1 MTFQGLVLGG
11 LLRLVSV
18 LPLRLIVATGAA
30 LGSLLYHIPNRN
42 SRIARRNIEM
52 CFPELDPDRRELLV
66 RDSMRSMVQT
76 FLEFSWFWYRK
87 PERLFGLIRKIH
99 GLELFE
105 QACAAGQG
113 VLLAAPHLGSWEL
126 MGQYLPSQIETVIMY
141 KRPNDPGV
149 EQVIVR
155 GRQRTGAKLIPADGK
170 GVRQVFQAIRKG
182 HLVGILPDQQ
192 AKAGQGQFAPFFG
205 IEALTMVLL
214 SKLAQKTDCTVLFAW
229 IERLPGG
236 AGYDFHFSAAP
247 EQISDPDL
255 RTSVSALNQGVEQCV
270 RQCPAQY
277 QWSYKRFGIRPEGE
291 PPLY

>member
-1 MTFQGLVLGG
+1 MTIRGLVLTGF
-11 LLRLVSV
+11 LRLISV
-18 LPLRLIVATGAA
+18 LPLRMILAAGAA
-30 LGSLLYHIPNRN
+30 LGSLFYRIPNRN
-42 SRIARRNIEM
+42 LRLAKRNIEL
-52 CFPELDPDRRELLV
+52 CFPELEPESRDLLA

-87 PERLFGLIRKIH
+87 PERLFGLIRNIH

-113 VLLAAPHLGSWEL
+113 VLLAAPHLGCWEL

-141 KRPNDPGV
+141 KRPEDAGV
-149 EQVIVR
+149 EQVIIH
-155 GRQRTGAKLIPADGK
+155 GRERTGTTLIPADGK

-182 HLVGILPDQQ
+182 QLVGILPDQQ
-192 AKAGQGQFAPFFG
+192 AKAGQGHFAPFFG

-229 IERLPGG
+229 TERLPGDV
-236 AGYDFHFSAAP
+236 GYDFHFSAAP
-247 EQISDPDL
+247 AQISNPDL
-255 RTSVSALNQGVEQCV
+255 RISVTALNQGVEQCV

-277 QWSYKRFGIRPEGE
+277 QWGYNRFGIRPDGE
-291 PPLY
+291 PSLY

>member
-1 MTFQGLVLGG
+1 MTIQGLVLTGS
-11 LLRLVSV
+11 LRLISI
-18 LPLRLIVATGAA
+18 LPLRLILVAGAA
-30 LGSLLYHIPNRN
+30 LGSLFYRIPNRN
-42 SRIARRNIEM
+42 LRLARRNIEL
-52 CFPELDPDRRELLV
+52 CFPELEPEGRNLLA

-87 PERLFGLIRKIH
+87 PERLFDLIRNIH

-113 VLLAAPHLGSWEL
+113 VLLAAPHLGCWEL

-141 KRPNDPGV
+141 KRPEDAGV
-149 EQVIVR
+149 EQVIIR
-155 GRQRTGAKLIPADGK
+155 GRERTGVTLIPADAK

-182 HLVGILPDQQ
+182 QLVGILPDQQ

-229 IERLPGG
+229 TERLPGG
-236 AGYDFHFSAAP
+236 VGYDFHFSAAP
-247 EQISDPDL
+247 VLISDPDL
-255 RTSVSALNQGVEQCV
+255 RISVTALNQGVEQCV

-277 QWSYKRFGIRPEGE
+277 QWGYKRFGIRPDGE
-291 PPLY
+291 SSLY

>member
-1 MTFQGLVLGG
+1 MTFQGLVLSGF
-11 LLRLVSV
+11 LRLVSV

-30 LGSLLYHIPNRN
+30 LGSLLYRIPNRN
-42 SRIARRNIEM
+42 LRLARRNIEM
-52 CFPELDPDRRELLV
+52 CFPELEPDRRELLA

-105 QACAAGQG
+105 QACATGQG
-113 VLLAAPHLGSWEL
+113 VLLAAPHLGCWEL

-141 KRPNDPGV
+141 KRPDDPGV
-149 EQVIVR
+149 EQVIIR
-155 GRQRTGAKLIPADGK
+155 GRQRTGVKLIPADGK
-170 GVRQVFQAIRKG
+170 GVRQVFQAIRNG
-182 HLVGILPDQQ
+182 QLVGILPDQQ

-229 IERLPGG
+229 TERLPGG

-255 RTSVSALNQGVEQCV
+255 RISVTALNQGVEQCV

>member
-1 MTFQGLVLGG
+1 
-11 LLRLVSV
+11 
-18 LPLRLIVATGAA
+18 
-30 LGSLLYHIPNRN
+30 
-42 SRIARRNIEM
+42 
-52 CFPELDPDRRELLV
+52 
-66 RDSMRSMVQT
+66 
-76 FLEFSWFWYRK
+76 
-87 PERLFGLIRKIH
+87 
-99 GLELFE
+99 
-105 QACAAGQG
+105 
-113 VLLAAPHLGSWEL
+113 
-126 MGQYLPSQIETVIMY
+126 
-141 KRPNDPGV
+141 
-149 EQVIVR
+149 VIVR

-255 RTSVSALNQGVEQCV
+255 RTSVTALNQGVEQCV